1 MRQNGIVSIS
11 APNSPE
17 QSSVPSWSRYVAIGD
32 SFTEG
37 LNDVDPHNP
46 FQYRGW
52 ADVLAASLAKRQRE
66 AGVQPLEYANLAVRG
81 RLIDNIVGEQLEQA
95 LALKPDLVS
104 IIAGGNDILRPAV
117 NIDLISLRLER
128 AIIKLRQAGIDVLMG
143 TGMDARHSPIVNK
156 TRGRTALYNANI
168 WSIARRHGAYVLDL
182 WGMRPLLDWRMW
194 SEDRIH
200 LTTEGHR
207 RVTQAALVGLGL
219 TPDDL
224 RWAQPLEELPPAA
237 QIDKMRDD
245 AAWLKNHVFPWATR
259 RLRRTS
265 SGANKEAKRPEPE
278 QL

>member
-1 MRQNGIVSIS
+1 MQNGTVSTS
-11 APNSPE
+11 AQTPLE
-17 QSSVPSWSRYVAIGD
+17 QSSVPSWRRYVAIGD

-37 LNDVDPHNP
+37 LNDVDPRNP
-46 FQYRGW
+46 SHYRGW
-52 ADVLAASLAKRQRE
+52 ADVLADSLATRQRE
-66 AGVQPLEYANLAVRG
+66 SGAEALEYANLAVRG
-81 RLIDNIVGEQLEQA
+81 RLIDNVVGDQLEQA
-95 LALKPDLVS
+95 LDLKPDLVS

-128 AIIKLRQAGIDVLMG
+128 AIIELRRAGVDVLMG

-156 TRGRTALYNANI
+156 TRGRTALYNTNI

-207 RVTQAALVGLGL
+207 RVAQAALVGLGL
-219 TPDDL
+219 TPDDPQ
-224 RWAQPLEELPPAA
+224 WDQPLEGLPPAA
-237 QIDKMRDD
+237 QIDKMKDD

>member
-1 MRQNGIVSIS
+1 VSIS

-95 LALKPDLVS
+95 LDLKPDLVS

>member
-1 MRQNGIVSIS
+1 MSIS

-95 LALKPDLVS
+95 LDLKPDLVS

-224 RWAQPLEELPPAA
+224 HWAQPLEELPPAA